1 MIIINAKLGKNPIT
15 DEVVSVT
22 LIDQDGIS
30 YGVPVDLA
38 NVDYQKYLEWLKEG
52 NTPEEAEPEA
62 RLAKPKKK
70 LKKAK

>member
-38 NVDYQKYLEWLKEG
+38 NVDYQKYLEWLK
-52 NTPEEAEPEA
+52 
-62 RLAKPKKK
+62 
-70 LKKAK
+70 